1 MLKLFEK
8 VSRAS
13 LQTDPR
19 EGGGSKVQVSPALAF
34 RWLNF
39 SLGMKALA
47 GSKKAGMRWGLGSS
61 KHQREKLAYV
71 GLVLAYV
78 GFPKAPRG

>member
-19 EGGGSKVQVSPALAF
+19 EGGGFESPGFPGSGL
-34 RWLNF
+34 
-39 SLGMKALA
+39 SLVKLQPGHEGTCRL
-47 GSKKAGMRWGLGSS
+47 KKARIRLGLGFS

-71 GLVLAYV
+71 VLVLAYV
-78 GFPKAPRG
+78 GFPKALRG